1 LFARIAGDKIIK
13 MKKAIVLFLFIS
25 ALPQLSH
32 AFDQKLIE
40 RFFPREKQ
48 FLSFNR
54 TLRVKLPDMKFR
66 RAEVSEFNQAVEYNN
81 QGLAELRDKNYQAA
95 ESYFARACKIA
106 PGEKGFWNN
115 RLLAARKIKGKSVL
129 AVELARKVM
138 ALDPENAQAAQIAGL
153 ILLNDMERPRDAIA
167 FLNYALEREPE
178 NASLAVALA
187 TAYENAGYKESAFNI
202 LKNTAFN
209 STNDAY
215 PHYMLGLHYLERQ
228 DYNPAIRAF
237 AAAMPLDTKGYS
249 HDAWIRAR
257 FYAGQLSGLAN
268 ECKKVLRRF
277 SNLLNKESL
286 ERILFA
292 LEPQDFRLEEKI
304 QVRVTRPGNIDRL
317 DFIVKPVPDIESH
330 QSAKLIQAQIISGGS
345 VTRARIINKKA
356 NGDLRLSVPKNHIKS
371 SFILKLVYRI
381 KTRPLLATDMA
392 DRNIK
397 TPTIDYNN
405 LSEKYSVKN
414 SLLALM
420 ADRIERK
427 GGNYVQNATIAV
439 NDGLKYKENFKDYP
453 VEWAFYN
460 PENCDCTEYSR
471 MLSALC
477 LRKQKPARMVTGFLV
492 KPELMGQETSIGHA
506 WCEVFFPRR
515 GWIPIDPTL
524 QSSMRWAYFGN
535 LLSDQIYFGEATDD
549 VSRISIDYTST
560 SSELQVSL
568 SNSFKITN
576 W

>member
-1 LFARIAGDKIIK
+1 
-13 MKKAIVLFLFIS
+13 MKKAIVFFLFFL
-25 ALPQLSH
+25 ALPQFLH

-66 RAEVSEFNQAVEYNN
+66 QAEVSDFNQAVEYNN
-81 QGLAELRDKNYQAA
+81 QGLEELRNKNYKAA
-95 ESYFARACKIA
+95 ETYFSRACKLA

-115 RLLAARKIKGKSVL
+115 RLLAARKIEGKAVL

-138 ALDPENAQAAQIAGL
+138 ALDPENSQAAQIAGL
-153 ILLNDMERPRDAIA
+153 ILLNDMERPLDAIA
-167 FLNYALEREPE
+167 FLNYALERDQE
-178 NASLAVALA
+178 NVSLAVALA

-202 LKNTAFN
+202 LKNTAFT

-237 AAAMPLDTKGYS
+237 EAAMPLDNKGYS

-257 FYAGQLSGLAN
+257 FYAGQLDGLAN

-304 QVRVTRPGNIDRL
+304 KVRVTRPSNIERL
-317 DFIVKPVPDIESH
+317 DFLVKPVPDIESH
-330 QSAKLIQAQIISGGS
+330 QSAKLVQAQILSGGS
-345 VTRARIINKKA
+345 NSRARITEKKS
-356 NGDLRLSVPKNHIKS
+356 NGYLRLSVPKEYIKPD
-371 SFILKLVYRI
+371 FTLKLVYRI

-392 DRNIK
+392 DQSISV
-397 TPTIDYNN
+397 PAIDYNN
-405 LSEKYSVKN
+405 LSEKYAVNN

-420 ADRIERK
+420 ADRIERR
-427 GGNYVQNATIAV
+427 GGNYVQTATIAV
-439 NDGLKYKENFKDYP
+439 NDGLKYKENFKDYS
-453 VEWAFYN
+453 VEWAFNN
-460 PENCDCTEYSR
+460 PDNCDCTEYSR
-471 MLSALC
+471 MLAALC

-524 QSSMRWAYFGN
+524 QSSMKWAYFGN
-535 LLSDQIYFGEATDD
+535 LLSDQIYFGEAVDD

-560 SSELQVSL
+560 SSDLQVSL
-568 SNSFKITN
+568 SNTFKITN